1 MLECGLER
9 ELRVLCDDEGTGGI
23 GNDGGGKGDEGGD
36 SSVTSLRI
44 GASSFMLMRTS

>member
-1 MLECGLER
+1 MLGCGLDC
-9 ELRVLCDDEGTGGI
+9 ELRVLCDEGTGGI
-23 GNDGGGKGDEGGD
+23 GYEGGGRGDEGGD